1 MTWDETLLRSVFPRL
16 GFVMKHGGSKGIR
29 KVEVGDSPP
38 SLRILSSLPQC
49 ERKGNFILNLIFI
62 VLRNVC
68 TWICCSSNLSPPHIS
83 LRSSFVPFLLIGFLC
98 SPHNFNSAL
107 MLCIL
112 CDCIK
117 SRNYKREKTYMWFSE
132 TILICLMQLSP
143 VPLLSWR
150 HWLHSS
156 W

>member
-1 MTWDETLLRSVFPRL
+1 MTWDETLLRSVFPRI
-16 GFVMKHGGSKGIR
+16 GFVMKHGGSKEIR
-29 KVEVGDSPP
+29 KVEVGDSPL

-49 ERKGNFILNLIFI
+49 ERKRKLYIKPHFYCFKKPLYMNMLFIKLVPSPYLPKIIF
-62 VLRNVC
+62 C
-68 TWICCSSNLSPPHIS
+68 
-83 LRSSFVPFLLIGFLC
+83 PFLPIGFLC

-112 CDCIK
+112 CECIK
-117 SRNYKREKTYMWFSE
+117 SRNCKWEKTYMRFSE